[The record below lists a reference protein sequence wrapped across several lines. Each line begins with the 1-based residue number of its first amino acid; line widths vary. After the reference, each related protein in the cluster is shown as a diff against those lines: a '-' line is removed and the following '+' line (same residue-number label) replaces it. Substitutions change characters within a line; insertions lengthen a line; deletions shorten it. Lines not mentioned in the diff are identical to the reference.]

1 MARHLDVY
9 TDVLPP
15 GQVHEAGAGAG
26 LDHALARQQRDRP
39 DAVLGRLDLLEVIQS
54 LNRAHL
60 TDGENN
66 FVKTV
71 AIKIFICLPRGATPA
86 ISTNLE
92 LQLYFI
98 VLKRLLLLFLFVT

>member
-1 MARHLDVY
+1 MCVFMKSLMFLSNHDPAEVWASKEEHVARHLDMH

-54 LNRAHL
+54 LDWPHL
-60 TDGENN
+60 TGGEG
-66 FVKTV
+66 F
-71 AIKIFICLPRGATPA
+71 FC
-86 ISTNLE
+86 
-92 LQLYFI
+92 
-98 VLKRLLLLFLFVT
+98 